1 MEGMTEMNTTKDQP
15 APVQLARLTV
25 ERLLGN
31 LPLPENGYEA
41 ADSPLWKENKSC
53 FVSIKKKNGDLR
65 GCIGTLRPLYPSLD
79 REIIA
84 NAVSASTRDP
94 RFPPM
99 SSDELDDSVFSVDIL
114 SEPEAVSGIDM
125 LDPKKFGVIIS
136 KGYRRGVLL
145 PDLEGVDTAERQ
157 VEIAAMKAGL
167 YDLDGINLERF
178 TVERY
183 REIQ

>member
-1 MEGMTEMNTTKDQP
+1 MP
-15 APVQLARLTV
+15 YQLH
-25 ERLLGN
+25 
-31 LPLPENGYEA
+31 
-41 ADSPLWKENKSC
+41 
-53 FVSIKKKNGDLR
+53 
-65 GCIGTLRPLYPSLD
+65 
-79 REIIA
+79 
-84 NAVSASTRDP
+84 
-94 RFPPM
+94 
-99 SSDELDDSVFSVDIL
+99 DDSVFSVDIL